1 MICPQILVIGT
12 SHQVETVEQR
22 ECLRFNLEEQAR
34 FVANLM
40 TDPAI
45 DEACLL
51 STCNRTECYIVT
63 QEPEAARR
71 QLGKIVRE
79 HRGAPAEHA
88 LFIGYQY
95 ENIEAIRHLFRV
107 TAGLESQLLG
117 ENQILAQVKDAYELA
132 SANHHVGPVLHRA
145 FTLALQTG
153 KRVRTET
160 RISQGVVSSGSAA
173 ADLLL
178 DALAADKDGQKSRA
192 CSETQVLILGAG
204 KMAEMAVQQIKKRTA
219 GRVRLSVTSR
229 KLCHAYS
236 FAREFNISFF
246 PIQELPVMLERADA
260 LISVLG
266 GEGYAVTPDHFA
278 QFCSARDSSRPLI
291 CVDLGVPRNIDP
303 AVAKIPNVIVHDI
316 DALDGVVTQTLAARR
331 SEIPAAEAM
340 IAETLAEFNEWFN
353 SRQTAPL
360 IKGLQDYVEFLCQ
373 SELGRFGRDFHSEDE
388 ERLARFG
395 RSLAKKIIREPIQRL
410 RIFAA
415 QEDADSLKTLNRF
428 FEFVH
433 EYSQD
438 ETAPRHTQ
446 QQAGVVAGQLGG
458 GSAATPLS

>member
-22 ECLRFNLEEQAR
+22 ECLRFNPEEQACLA
-34 FVANLM
+34 ANLVA
-40 TDPAI
+40 DSAI

-51 STCNRTECYIVT
+51 STCNRTEFYLVT
-63 QEPEAARR
+63 QEPESARHHLR
-71 QLGKIVRE
+71 AIVRE
-79 HRGAPAEHA
+79 HRGALAEQA

-95 ENIEAIRHLFRV
+95 ENVEAIRHLFRV
-107 TAGLESQLLG
+107 AAGLESQLLG
-117 ENQILAQVKDAYELA
+117 ENQILAQVKEAYELA
-132 SANHHVGPVLHRA
+132 SAHHYVGPVLHRA

-160 RISQGVVSSGSAA
+160 RISQGIVSSGSAA

-178 DALAADKDGQKSRA
+178 DALAADKVTQPSR
-192 CSETQVLILGAG
+192 EKHVLILGAG
-204 KMAEMAVQQIKKRTA
+204 KMAEMAVQQIKKRAA
-219 GRVRLSVTSR
+219 GCVRLSVTSR

-236 FAREFNISFF
+236 FARAFNISFF
-246 PIQELPVMLERADA
+246 PMQELPLMLERADA

-266 GEGYAVTPDHFA
+266 GESYAITPNHFA
-278 QFCSARDSSRPLI
+278 QFPNSRRPLI

-303 AVAKIPNVIVHDI
+303 AVAKIPHVIVHDI

-331 SEIPAAEAM
+331 GEIPAAEAM

-388 ERLARFG
+388 ERLARFS

-410 RIFAA
+410 RVFAA
-415 QEDADSLKTLNRF
+415 QEDADSLKTLSRF

-438 ETAPRHTQ
+438 ETTTRHAQ
-446 QQAGVVAGQLGG
+446 QQTGAVAGQLGG
-458 GSAATPLS
+458 RHSAAPLS

>member
-1 MICPQILVIGT
+1 MVCPQILVIGT

-22 ECLRFNLEEQAR
+22 ECLRFNSEEQACL
-34 FVANLM
+34 VANLVA
-40 TDPAI
+40 DPAI
-45 DEACLL
+45 EEACLL
-51 STCNRTECYIVT
+51 STCNRTEFYIVT
-63 QEPEAARR
+63 QEPELARQ
-71 QLGKIVRE
+71 QLGLIVRQ
-79 HRGAPAEHA
+79 HRGALAEQA

-95 ENIEAIRHLFRV
+95 ENAGAIRHLFRV
-107 TAGLESQLLG
+107 AAGLESQLLG

-132 SANHHVGPVLHRA
+132 SANHYVGPVLHRA

-160 RISQGVVSSGSAA
+160 RISQGIVSSGSAA

-178 DALAADKDGQKSRA
+178 DALAADKVTQPSR
-192 CSETQVLILGAG
+192 EKHVLILGAG
-204 KMAEMAVQQIKKRTA
+204 KMAEMAVQQIKKRAA
-219 GRVRLSVTSR
+219 GRLRLSVTSR

-236 FAREFNISFF
+236 FAREFGISFF
-246 PIQELPVMLERADA
+246 PMQELPFMLEQADA

-266 GEGYAVTPDHFA
+266 GEGYAITPDHFT
-278 QFCSARDSSRPLI
+278 QFGNSRRPLI
-291 CVDLGVPRNIDP
+291 CVDIGVPRNIDP
-303 AVAKIPNVIVHDI
+303 AIAKIPNVMVHDI

-331 SEIPAAEAM
+331 GEIPAAEAM

-373 SELGRFGRDFHSEDE
+373 SELGRFGRDFNSEDE
-388 ERLARFG
+388 ERLARFS

-433 EYSQD
+433 EYSHD
-438 ETAPRHTQ
+438 ETAPRHAQ
-446 QQAGVVAGQLGG
+446 QQAGAVAGQLGG
-458 GSAATPLS
+458 RRPATPLS